1 MRNKGSSSSKQLGQ
15 TQKFLKRVAMIESDG
30 HFSHQYG
37 VAVRVRLDGV
47 VLVYKYHLLA
57 NDSPSGEINFNMLVK

>member
-1 MRNKGSSSSKQLGQ
+1 
-15 TQKFLKRVAMIESDG
+15 MIESDG
-30 HFSHQYG
+30 HFSDQYG

-57 NDSPSGEINFNMLVK
+57 NESPSGEVNFNMLLM